1 MKVHFQGTWP
11 GPVTLQRGWHRAVAR
26 PWNDDLPLA
35 QLRLERGSAGFLADC
50 ADALLATAGVAG
62 VLSPPLLP
70 GARAPWEAA
79 GFTPHSRLLLLRRE
93 LDALAEPA
101 CPVTAGGPDDL
112 TEAAALDRAAFDP
125 FWRLGRAGLS
135 DALTATPRRT
145 LLLARHP
152 GGELAGFAIAGAGL
166 SLAYLQRLAVDP
178 SSRSSGIGRSLA
190 RAAGRWARGKGAGA
204 LLTNTPEGNEATAA
218 FYESE
223 GFRVVTRDL
232 AVLARTT

>member
-1 MKVHFQGTWP
+1 MKIHFQGTWP

-101 CPVTAGGPDDL
+101 CPVTTGGPDDL

-232 AVLARTT
+232 AVLSRAT